1 MVSGSNPDHGVR
13 DVRANAFDV
22 LIRRNGWFLAAF
34 YTLWAVLAGLLSYA
48 RVTTAEATPLAWP
61 GIVIIA
67 IVAAAVTVGVAFP
80 LAFGLVEGIP
90 MVLAK
95 LYRDLV
101 RQEGREE
108 GLEEGREQGRE
119 EGREQGREE
128 ANRAWETWN
137 ERREAA
143 NRDGRPFTEPPPS
156 QNGAPKEN
164 SG

>member
-1 MVSGSNPDHGVR
+1 MASGNNPDRWSR

-119 EGREQGREE
+119 EGREE

-164 SG
+164 

>member
-1 MVSGSNPDHGVR
+1 MASGSDPDHRGR

-48 RVTTAEATPLAWP
+48 RVATAENLPLTWP
-61 GIVIIA
+61 EIVIIA
-67 IVAAAVTVGVAFP
+67 VVAAAVTVGVAFP

-119 EGREQGREE
+119 E

-156 QNGAPKEN
+156 QNGAHKEN
-164 SG
+164 AG